1 MDIDFSTLNAS
12 QAYFAMTQTIVP
24 RPIAWVLSQNANGSY
39 NLAPFSYFSALCSD
53 PPLIGISIGKKTDGS
68 LKDTRTNILERRYFV
83 IHIAHAEQVECVNAS
98 AETLPADISEVETLG
113 LATTPLVNFP
123 LPRLSDCRIAIGC
136 ELHSGMQL
144 SDTFTFMLGLVR
156 QLYIAD
162 SIVQDDGN
170 GRFKL
175 DTKALNPLS
184 RLGAGEYASF
194 GEVIQLKSPL

>member
-83 IHIAHAEQVECVNAS
+83 VHIAHAEQLHTLNAS
-98 AETLPADISEVETLG
+98 AETLPTGISEVDKLG
-113 LATTPLVNFP
+113 LATTPLMDFP
-123 LPRLSDCRIAIGC
+123 LPRLSDCRVAIGC

-144 SDTFTFMLGLVR
+144 SETFTFMLGLVR
-156 QLYIAD
+156 RLYIAD
-162 SIVQDDGN
+162 SIVKNDGK
-170 GRFKL
+170 GHFKL

-184 RLGAGEYASF
+184 RLGAGEYANF
-194 GEVIQLKSPL
+194 GEVIPLKSPL